1 MKSSLNAA
9 VCCLT
14 VNMSSSHTDVKHAW
28 IISRSPARLL
38 FLYADTRHSYAR
50 VPAGVFAGS
59 RARWEELAEL
69 WEERAGHRALIR
81 PNLQVKERRHTLIL
95 SFHLYRSPSSLP
107 LVFDPLLFCLCG
119 LENVQPPSPPLPH
132 CAFFLSFYQL
142 CLQRQ
147 IEQTLNPPSIRL
159 NVDGMQALMIP

>member
-1 MKSSLNAA
+1 MKGRSLNAA
-9 VCCLT
+9 VCCLP
-14 VNMSSSHTDVKHAW
+14 VNMSSSHTDVKHTW
-28 IISRSPARLL
+28 ILSRSPASVL

-81 PNLQVKERRHTLIL
+81 PNLQVKEKWHTLIF
-95 SFHLYRSPSSLP
+95 SFHLSRSPSSLP

-119 LENVQPPSPPLPH
+119 LENIQPPSRPLPH
-132 CAFFLSFYQL
+132 CAFFLSVSCACKGKL
-142 CLQRQ
+142 NKPL
-147 IEQTLNPPSIRL
+147 TLL
-159 NVDGMQALMIP
+159 VG